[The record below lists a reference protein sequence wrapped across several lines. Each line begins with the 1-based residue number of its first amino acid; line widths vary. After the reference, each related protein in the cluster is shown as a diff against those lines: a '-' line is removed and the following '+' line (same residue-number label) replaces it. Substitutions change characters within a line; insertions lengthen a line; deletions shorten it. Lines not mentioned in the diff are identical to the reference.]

1 MIRESPAADGS
12 RSGKLRRVPVPHH
25 PDKHVGRPYVT
36 PHRLLAYRAEQGHRV
51 DTPPCA
57 VVLGWQA
64 SLLERVSSNRPCRPI
79 SGPISGPAGPVL
91 ELTPEIGFARL
102 PIGAPVAAIAIE
114 ELAALGV
121 TTLVGVG
128 AAGALGHGLEV
139 GQTVVCS
146 AALRD
151 EGTSH
156 HYAPSD
162 RWALPD
168 AQLVDALRAALPEA
182 PVGATW
188 TTDAPYR
195 ETAEEIVSYRE
206 EGILTVDMEA
216 SAIFTVG
223 AFLGLRAAAV
233 FCISDTLHGQQWEPH
248 FHSADLAGSL
258 WRLFETV
265 ETILLAS
272 PLLT

>member
-64 SLLERVSSNRPCRPI
+64 SLLERVSSNRPCRRI
-79 SGPISGPAGPVL
+79 SGPISGPAGTVL

-168 AQLVDALRAALPEA
+168 A
-182 PVGATW
+182 
-188 TTDAPYR
+188 
-195 ETAEEIVSYRE
+195 
-206 EGILTVDMEA
+206 
-216 SAIFTVG
+216 
-223 AFLGLRAAAV
+223 
-233 FCISDTLHGQQWEPH
+233 
-248 FHSADLAGSL
+248 
-258 WRLFETV
+258 
-265 ETILLAS
+265 
-272 PLLT
+272 

>member
-1 MIRESPAADGS
+1 
-12 RSGKLRRVPVPHH
+12 
-25 PDKHVGRPYVT
+25 VT
-36 PHRLLAYRAEQGHRV
+36 PHRLLAYRTEQGHRV
-51 DTPPCA
+51 GTPPRA

-64 SLLERVSSNRPCRPI
+64 SLLERVRSTKPFREI
-79 SGPISGPAGPVL
+79 KGPISGPAGTVL
-91 ELTPEIGFARL
+91 ELSPGIGFARL

-121 TTLVGVG
+121 TTIVGVG
-128 AAGALGHGLEV
+128 AAGALGQGLEV

-168 AQLVDALRAALPEA
+168 QQLFDALSAALPDA
-182 PVGATW
+182 PAGPTW

-195 ETAEEIVSYRE
+195 ETTEEIVSYRE

-216 SAIFTVG
+216 SAVFTV
-223 AFLGLRAAAV
+223 AAVLGLRAAAV
-233 FCISDTLHGQQWEPH
+233 FCISDTLHGQEWEPH
-248 FHSADLAGSL
+248 FHSADLTSSL

-265 ETILLAS
+265 ESTLLAS
-272 PLLT
+272 PLLTRGL

>member
-1 MIRESPAADGS
+1 M
-12 RSGKLRRVPVPHH
+12 
-25 PDKHVGRPYVT
+25 
-36 PHRLLAYRAEQGHRV
+36 
-51 DTPPCA
+51 
-57 VVLGWQA
+57 
-64 SLLERVSSNRPCRPI
+64 
-79 SGPISGPAGPVL
+79 
-91 ELTPEIGFARL
+91 
-102 PIGAPVAAIAIE
+102 
-114 ELAALGV
+114 
-121 TTLVGVG
+121 
-128 AAGALGHGLEV
+128 
-139 GQTVVCS
+139 VCS

-168 AQLVDALRAALPEA
+168 QQLFDALRAALPEA
-182 PVGATW
+182 AVGTTW

-195 ETAEEIVSYRE
+195 ETTEEIVSYRE

-233 FCISDTLHGQQWEPH
+233 FCISDTLHGQEWEPH

-258 WRLFETV
+258 WRIFESV
-265 ETILLAS
+265 ESTLLAGRQ
-272 PLLT
+272 TT